1 MPSKWRHIAAGLTI
15 AAIAATVGLTA
26 TESAAGT
33 RSGQTVADT
42 GWGSLP
48 VDLPIN
54 PPVDLPV
61 IPLDTAWG

>member
-15 AAIAATVGLTA
+15 AAAAATVGLTA
-26 TESAAGT
+26 TESAAAPHA
-33 RSGQTVADT
+33 RTVADT

-48 VDLPIN
+48 VDLPVT

-61 IPLDTAWG
+61 LPLDTAWG